1 MPQPYNPSPHQLEG
15 YHLLCGPATH
25 VLLRGGARSGKT
37 VQIIRFLVN
46 RALCASGSTH
56 AIFRNTFAS
65 TRTSLIKGTVPL
77 VMEMCFPNREYEL
90 NQSEWCHTFENGSRF
105 YYGGLDDKERTDKIL
120 GQEHASIF
128 LNECSQIS
136 YSSRNKAMTRLS
148 QHAVIDLAGH
158 MRLGEKQRR
167 CSRST
172 WLAATL
178 ALRGST

>member
-1 MPQPYNPSPHQLEG
+1 VAQPYNASPHQLEG

-46 RALCASGSTH
+46 RALSASGSTH

-77 VMEMCFPNREYEL
+77 VMEMCFPNREYL
-90 NQSEWCHTFENGSRF
+90 LRAQQGDDSSVAARGDRPRGSHATTRS
-105 YYGGLDDKERTDKIL
+105 GSGHRSRNASRSRICG

-128 LNECSQIS
+128 LNECSQIII
-136 YSSRNKAMTRLS
+136 Y
-148 QHAVIDLAGH
+148 
-158 MRLGEKQRR
+158 
-167 CSRST
+167 
-172 WLAATL
+172 AAHR
-178 ALRGST
+178 ADGANPIG